1 VADLSESFFYRPLL
15 SERFGE
21 PAEIAGTVVFLASR
35 ESAFTV
41 GIELI
46 IDRGLSRRRIVGHL
60 RAGKELAVK
69 AARIHSF
76 GPPDVVVVEEVP
88 MPSPGL
94 GEVLVRVIAA
104 GVAPWDAIIR
114 EGKSKVSPQ
123 PPLTLGSDLSGVVEK
138 VGPGVTD
145 LAPADE
151 VYGVTNPQFC
161 GAQAEFA
168 VATAGMVARK
178 PQSLN
183 YLEAAS
189 APVIAVTAWQML
201 FQYAQA
207 MRGQTVM
214 VVGAAGNVG
223 AYAVQMAVGASIHVV
238 AIARPNDRELLR
250 SFGVNSSIDSSQPA
264 FEQDLPQ
271 VDAILDTVGGSV
283 LQRCVARLKPGG
295 KLVTSVSAQPLP
307 PGAVFFY
314 AEVTTARLQ
323 TLTTLFDA
331 GRITARVGSILPL
344 PEARQAQ
351 AMLAGAP
358 HKSGKIVLQVGHTQ
372 QNRSAQQSL

>member
-1 VADLSESFFYRPLL
+1 M
-15 SERFGE
+15 
-21 PAEIAGTVVFLASR
+21 
-35 ESAFTV
+35 
-41 GIELI
+41 
-46 IDRGLSRRRIVGHL
+46 
-60 RAGKELAVK
+60 K

-76 GPPDVVVVEEVP
+76 GPPDVVVVEDVP
-88 MPSPGL
+88 VPSPGP
-94 GEVLVRVIAA
+94 GEVLVRVMAA

-123 PPLTLGSDLSGVVEK
+123 PPLTLGSDFSGVVEK

-145 LAPADE
+145 FAPADE

-183 YLEAAS
+183 YVEAAS

-223 AYAVQMAVGASIHVV
+223 AYAVQMAVDAGIHVV
-238 AIARPNDRELLR
+238 AIAHLDDEDLLR
-250 SFGVNSSIDSSQPA
+250 SLGVEIHHRL
-264 FEQDLPQ
+264 EQARIRAGPS
-271 VDAILDTVGGSV
+271 AGGCHPRHGRGQYVSA
-283 LQRCVARLKPGG
+283 LRRCVETR
-295 KLVTSVSAQPLP
+295 
-307 PGAVFFY
+307 
-314 AEVTTARLQ
+314 RQ
-323 TLTTLFDA
+323 TRHLGLHAAAA
-331 GRITARVGSILPL
+331 GR
-344 PEARQAQ
+344 
-351 AMLAGAP
+351 
-358 HKSGKIVLQVGHTQ
+358 GHFLL
-372 QNRSAQQSL
+372 R

>member
-1 VADLSESFFYRPLL
+1 
-15 SERFGE
+15 
-21 PAEIAGTVVFLASR
+21 
-35 ESAFTV
+35 
-41 GIELI
+41 
-46 IDRGLSRRRIVGHL
+46 
-60 RAGKELAVK
+60 LAVK

-76 GPPDVVVVEEVP
+76 GPPDVVVVEDVP

-94 GEVLVRVIAA
+94 NEVLVRVMAA
-104 GVAPWDAIIR
+104 GVATWDAIIR

-123 PPLTLGSDLSGVVEK
+123 PPLTLGSDFSGVVEK
-138 VGPGVTD
+138 VGPGVTGF
-145 LAPADE
+145 APADE

-168 VATAGMVARK
+168 VAASGMVARK

-183 YLEAAS
+183 HVEAAS

-207 MRGQTVM
+207 MRGQTAM

-223 AYAVQMAVGASIHVV
+223 AYAVQMAVDAGIHVV
-238 AIARPNDRELLR
+238 AIAHLDDEDLLR
-250 SFGVNSSIDSSQPA
+250 SLGVKSIIDSSTHA

-271 VDAILDTVGGSV
+271 VDAILDTVGGST
-283 LQRCVARLKPGG
+283 LQRCVAALKPGG
-295 KLVTSVSAQPLP
+295 KLVTSVSTQPLP
-307 PGAVFFY
+307 AEAIFFY

-331 GRITARVGSILPL
+331 RRITARVGSILPL
-344 PEARQAQ
+344 SEARQAQ
-351 AMLAGAP
+351 LMLAGAP
-358 HKSGKIVLQVGHTQ
+358 HKSGKIVLQVGFP
-372 QNRSAQQSL
+372 